1 MSYIESLFFVS
12 LAITFVLIL
21 FLIYHFKQRISS
33 LEQKTETM
41 FGIVNSIVKEVKYI
55 TTEVKRIQPAH
66 NMYVPLVEPAKTVIS
81 LSSPAPLLT
90 KHVEIEDEDED
101 YEEDDESEDDEEES
115 EDDEEES
122 EEDEEESDDEEVLE
136 VEIIESEPEEVIEPE
151 EVLEVEIIE
160 PEKVIETKTNEDK
173 LFDKVIVNQHVVYR
187 GGKHIINE
195 HIVYNKKVAKGDL
208 SYLVVSYKDIDE
220 HFVEKVVE
228 EHFYDKVVDK
238 STDKLSEAIVDEAI
252 ELVVDEPMVEEE
264 LVAVEEEPIVV
275 EQEPTQE
282 PIVVE
287 EEPIKTEETEETEDN
302 ESKADDFKLHL
313 GESKKNLKKMN
324 LTELKQ
330 LAAIKLP
337 TQDISKLKK
346 EDLIKLLKGLE

>member
-90 KHVEIEDEDED
+90 KHVVIEDEDED
-101 YEEDDESEDDEEES
+101 ENYEEDDESK
-115 EDDEEES
+115 DDEEES
-122 EEDEEESDDEEVLE
+122 EEDEEESDDEEEVLE
-136 VEIIESEPEEVIEPE
+136 VEIIESEPEEVI
-151 EVLEVEIIE
+151 VM
-160 PEKVIETKTNEDK
+160 KTNE
-173 LFDKVIVNQHVVYR
+173 
-187 GGKHIINE
+187 
-195 HIVYNKKVAKGDL
+195 
-208 SYLVVSYKDIDE
+208 
-220 HFVEKVVE
+220 
-228 EHFYDKVVDK
+228 
-238 STDKLSEAIVDEAI
+238 DEAI
-252 ELVVDEPMVEEE
+252 ELVVDELVDETIELVIEEVAVEEPLVIEEVAVEEPLVIEEVAVEEPLVIEEVAVEEPLVVEETAIEEIVVVEEE
-264 LVAVEEEPIVV
+264 PVVVEEEPIVV
-275 EQEPTQE
+275 EEAE
-282 PIVVE
+282 
-287 EEPIKTEETEETEDN
+287 EDN

-330 LAAIKLP
+330 LAAIKIP